1 MNMQKQILQKAL
13 QWTIL
18 DVLQW
23 TADYFSSHQV
33 DSPRLTAEILL
44 AETLGIDRVGLYVRF
59 DQPLTENERHRFRE
73 MVKRRIQRE
82 PVAYITGRKD
92 FWKISLEVTPD
103 VLIPRP
109 ETEILVET
117 ALETMP
123 DAPEK
128 PLRILDM
135 GTGSGAIVISL
146 AHSFPGPRYFASDVS
161 RSALGVAFRNA
172 ALNSVSDRIA
182 FFASRWFDA
191 VSPSIA
197 FDRIVSNPPYI
208 PSVQV
213 PHLPPEISRYEPAQA
228 LDGDADG
235 LRDISILVSRAP
247 GFLAPGGLLLLEI
260 GHDQKPAV
268 EGMVQDHPD
277 WVDLSFRRDYAGHDR
292 VAVFTRRT
300 GN

>member
-1 MNMQKQILQKAL
+1 MQKQILQKAL

-23 TADYFSSHQV
+23 TADYFSAHHI

-59 DQPLTENERHRFRE
+59 DQPLSENERNRFRE

-92 FWKISLEVTPD
+92 FWKITLAVSPD

-123 DAPEK
+123 EASEM
-128 PLRILDM
+128 PLCILDM

-146 AHSFPGPRYFASDVS
+146 AHSLPGPRYFASDIS
-161 RSALGVAFRNA
+161 PSALRIACGNA
-172 ALNSVSDRIA
+172 VLNNVSDRIV
-182 FFASRWFDA
+182 FFSARWFDA
-191 VSPSIA
+191 VSSLFA
-197 FDRIVSNPPYI
+197 FDMIVSNPPYI
-208 PSVQV
+208 PSAQV
-213 PHLPPEISRYEPAQA
+213 PYLAPEISHYEPAQA
-228 LDGDADG
+228 LDGDKDG
-235 LRDISILVSRAP
+235 LRDISILVSRAHE
-247 GFLAPGGLLLLEI
+247 FLTPGGVLLMEI

-268 EGMVQDHPD
+268 EKMVRDHPD
-277 WVDLSFRRDYAGHDR
+277 WVDLSFRQDYAGHDR
-292 VAVFTRRT
+292 VAVFTRRA

>member
-1 MNMQKQILQKAL
+1 MQKQIFQKAL

-23 TADYFSSHQV
+23 TADYFSAHDI

-59 DQPLTENERHRFRE
+59 DQPLSEKERNRFRK

-92 FWKISLEVTPD
+92 FWKITLEVSPV

-109 ETEILVET
+109 ETEILVEA
-117 ALETMP
+117 ALEMTP
-123 DAPEK
+123 DSPES

-146 AHSFPGPRYFASDVS
+146 AHSLPGPLYFASDISGCALRIASGNAVLNNVS
-161 RSALGVAFRNA
+161 H
-172 ALNSVSDRIA
+172 RIA
-182 FFASRWFDA
+182 FFASRWFES
-191 VSPSIA
+191 VSPSCA

-208 PSVQV
+208 PSAQV
-213 PHLPPEISRYEPAQA
+213 PHLLPEIAKYEPSEA

-235 LRDISILVSRAP
+235 LRDISILISEAP
-247 GFLAPGGLLLLEI
+247 GFLTPGGLLLLEI

-268 EGMVQDHPD
+268 ERMAEKHPD
-277 WVDLSFRRDYAGHDR
+277 WVDLGFRKDYAGHHR
-292 VAVFTRRT
+292 VAVLKRRR
-300 GN
+300 